1 MEKEPFHTLLIK
13 LRELEEG
20 SDILS
25 VKYSES
31 IQESEQDN

>member
-1 MEKEPFHTLLIK
+1 MLLIK